1 MKASSKSRT
10 DWKRLRTMKDKDIL
24 VTPEHPDMDP
34 THIVRRIVR
43 VGLKPVPSKVS
54 ISLRIDSDVLDWFK
68 NQGDG
73 YQTRMNAVLK
83 AFKEA
88 SDS

>member
-10 DWKRLRTMKDKDIL
+10 DWKRLRSMKDKDIL
-24 VTPEHPDMDP
+24 IIPEHPDMDP
-34 THIVRRIVR
+34 KHIVRRIVR
-43 VGLKPVPSKVS
+43 AGLKPVSSKVS
-54 ISLRIDSDVLDWFK
+54 ISLRIDSDVLEWFK
-68 NQGDG
+68 NQGNG

-88 SDS
+88 SGS